1 MLLNELLAT
10 NRKPKTKYLTN
21 VGIAVLASFLITVGA
36 KLSVPFY
43 PVPMTMQTFAIIG
56 LGLVLGPKL
65 AVSAVLLYLAQGA
78 FGLPVF
84 SGTPEKGIG
93 IAYMVGPTGGYLFGF
108 ILAAGL
114 AGTLAQ
120 RGWEKSVVTAF
131 IAAVLSSAIIY
142 VPGLLWL
149 GAIVGWDKPVLAF
162 GMYPFL
168 LADLLKA
175 GLAAM
180 FFPAM
185 WKFISREDA

>member
-10 NRKPKTKYLTN
+10 NREPKPKYLTN

-78 FGLPVF
+78 FGMPVF

-120 RGWEKSVVTAF
+120 RGWEKSVVTVF

>member
-78 FGLPVF
+78 FGMPVF